1 MNDEA
6 LAVSDNSEATE
17 PQSDNQ
23 AEAKQETLLNP
34 TIEAQDDTP
43 LEDGA
48 VPHTDQPEGEDEA
61 IDWGERP
68 EWIPPQFWSDE
79 DGPDV
84 EGVFKSYNEIRTK
97 MSQGLHK
104 APKDGEYAMDVMSE
118 AGIEEGDEMVEGY
131 LELAKK
137 HGISQDAFNEIASLY
152 FNSVGEMNDNVQTT
166 IAEEKAKLGRN
177 ADKLIAETDRWLTK
191 MGTSG
196 VITQDEMEA
205 IANASTNASF
215 ISGINKIRQSYNE
228 MPIPSIDTQ
237 EGLSMTRQD
246 LDDMVADPRYGV
258 DKAFTR
264 GVEQKFMQF
273 FGEA

>member
-43 LEDGA
+43 LEDGT

-61 IDWGERP
+61 IDWGDRP
-68 EWIPPQFWSDE
+68 EWIPQQFWSED

-84 EGVFKSYNEIRTK
+84 EGVFKAYNEIRTK

-104 APKDGEYAMDVMSE
+104 APKDGEYAMDVMSD
-118 AGIEEGDEMVEGY
+118 AGIEEGDEMADGY

-152 FNSVGEMNDNVQTT
+152 FNSVGEMSDNVQTT

-177 ADKLIAETDRWLTK
+177 ADRVIAETDRWLTK

-196 VITQDEMEA
+196 VISQDEMEA
-205 IANASTNASF
+205 IANASSNASF
-215 ISGINKIRQSYNE
+215 ISGLNKIRQSYNE

-237 EGLSMTRQD
+237 EGMSMTRQD
-246 LDDMVADPRYGV
+246 RDDMVADPRYGV

>member
-43 LEDGA
+43 LEDSA
-48 VPHTDQPEGEDEA
+48 VPHTEQPEGEDED
-61 IDWGERP
+61 IDWGDRP
-68 EWIPPQFWSDE
+68 EWIPQQFWSDD

-84 EGVFKSYNEIRTK
+84 EGVFKAYNEIRTK
-97 MSQGLHK
+97 MSQGMHK

-118 AGIEEGDEMVEGY
+118 AGIEEGDEMVSGY

-152 FNSVGEMNDNVQTT
+152 FNSVGEMNDKVQTT

-191 MGTSG
+191 MGSSG
-196 VITQDEMEA
+196 VISQDEMEA

-237 EGLSMTRQD
+237 EGVSMTRQD
-246 LDDMVADPRYGV
+246 LDDLVADPRYGT